1 MENINT
7 SEKKIDTQTFEE
19 ALKKLE
25 ESVLSLEK
33 GDIGLDESI
42 KIYEDGIKYSDYLL
56 QRLDSAEKRIEELSA
71 KNAEKDKKPFGI
83 ENLNI

>member
-7 SEKKIDTQTFEE
+7 SEKKINVPTFEE
-19 ALKKLE
+19 VLKKLE

-71 KNAEKDKKPFGI
+71 KNAEKDKQSFGV